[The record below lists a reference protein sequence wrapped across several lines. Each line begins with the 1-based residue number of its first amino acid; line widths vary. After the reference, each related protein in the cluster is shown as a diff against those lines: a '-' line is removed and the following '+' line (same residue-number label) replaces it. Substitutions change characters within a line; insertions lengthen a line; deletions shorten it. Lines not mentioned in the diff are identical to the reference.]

1 MTRIAAERHLP
12 GSTPAD
18 AAALW
23 WDTTR
28 WPSFVDG
35 FSHVH
40 KREGDWPAVGGRLV
54 WDARPGSDRGRVIE
68 RVLDR
73 DADGGGES
81 ELEDARLQGVLTVRF
96 AATGSGAHATLALD
110 YALKGSGAVVRDL
123 VVARRRLRQ
132 GLERSLERLSR
143 ELAMEHELAG
153 EGAGLS
159 RTPRRDA
166 G

>member
-1 MTRIAAERHLP
+1 MRRPRTGIGRRPDPHPASSPGGAGIPPSQTPPRGSGHYAGVTRIAAERHLP

-68 RVLDR
+68 RVLD
-73 DADGGGES
+73 
-81 ELEDARLQGVLTVRF
+81 
-96 AATGSGAHATLALD
+96 
-110 YALKGSGAVVRDL
+110 
-123 VVARRRLRQ
+123 
-132 GLERSLERLSR
+132 
-143 ELAMEHELAG
+143 
-153 EGAGLS
+153 
-159 RTPRRDA
+159 
-166 G
+166 